1 MVAAILHLQEGA
13 GLAFEMIHHLGRGL
27 AHAHDVVDA
36 DALAPADAEIGIGLR
51 RSSFS

>member
-13 GLAFEMIHHLGRGL
+13 GVAVEMSTICERGL

-36 DALAPADAEIGIGLR
+36 MRSAPPTPKSA
-51 RSSFS
+51 